1 MPSCRLLMLL
11 LAISAVAGILPA
23 QTETGTLEG
32 QVTDPSG
39 AAIPG
44 AAVRARG
51 PARTAKNITTDRA
64 GRYRLLALPAGT
76 YTVRITSSGFQ
87 PFQST
92 PVEVGRARAETLN
105 AQLTVQTETERI
117 TVSDINTGLSVDA
130 TQNVGQIVLREDDPD
145 AFSGDPYDFANRALT
160 ARNPY
165 LVGPTIPDYKQE
177 RFIGNFAGP
186 HSKRASFFMG
196 ADRHSYLAPLVAQ
209 QRPSTGVQILGTQYS
224 SRLLALISKIE
235 KNIGRKIIFKAKVG
249 EENDNSIIRDG
260 DTFVINLG
268 PGSVEDD
275 VAHELMHAQLE
286 SEGYPHL
293 FCLAAIPVAKVI
305 ETFISSDF
313 DHLIIN
319 QRLFK
324 EGYNPL
330 LGFMSGMRDQYKSVM
345 TVRLPS
351 NSTPEQRVAYD
362 VLILHELMKHVY
374 YVRSAA
380 AETAILGSHPEI
392 RPRWSPLKSA
402 IEEYIGKPDFRHA
415 WKFAE
420 TYLRLC

>member
-1 MPSCRLLMLL
+1 MEVPALRYHAQGKAPFSAARPLAGAARVVTYLLTIFSPTGPMVCSLPALL
-11 LAISAVAGILPA
+11 LLVVSVRVGILPA
-23 QTETGTLEG
+23 QPAIGTLEG

-87 PFQST
+87 PFQSA

-105 AQLTVQTETERI
+105 AQLTIQTETERI

-145 AFSGDPYDFANRALT
+145 AFSGDPDDFANRALT

-165 LVGPTIPDYKQE
+165 LVSPTVPDYKQE
-177 RFIGNFAGP
+177 RFSGNFGGP
-186 HSKRASFFMG
+186 LSKRASFFLD

-209 QRPSTGVQILGTQYS
+209 QRPSTGVQILGTRYS
-224 SRLLALISKIE
+224 SRLVALISRIE
-235 KNIGRKIIFKAKVG
+235 KSTGRNIIFKAKVG

-286 SEGYPHL
+286 SEG
-293 FCLAAIPVAKVI
+293 
-305 ETFISSDF
+305 
-313 DHLIIN
+313 
-319 QRLFK
+319 
-324 EGYNPL
+324 
-330 LGFMSGMRDQYKSVM
+330 
-345 TVRLPS
+345 
-351 NSTPEQRVAYD
+351 
-362 VLILHELMKHVY
+362 
-374 YVRSAA
+374 
-380 AETAILGSHPEI
+380 
-392 RPRWSPLKSA
+392 
-402 IEEYIGKPDFRHA
+402 
-415 WKFAE
+415 
-420 TYLRLC
+420 